1 MSISASI
8 NISLSNHSC
17 ESLSLPDLFQNF
29 ENEGWTYVKSNGG
42 ITILPLGDDD
52 DYNWTSI
59 VLNRDSFFDI
69 LKKKQ
74 DQKEII
80 GIELMRVDSDVG
92 CELLIFN
99 TNQMMF
105 SLSIARKKINAKDD
119 IDITDFSWYLERIL
133 PVLKNLQVE
142 QISCEQF

>member
-69 LKKKQ
+69 LKKSRIK
-74 DQKEII
+74 KRLL
-80 GIELMRVDSDVG
+80 ELS
-92 CELLIFN
+92 
-99 TNQMMF
+99 
-105 SLSIARKKINAKDD
+105 
-119 IDITDFSWYLERIL
+119 
-133 PVLKNLQVE
+133 
-142 QISCEQF
+142 